1 MSNNLEQRRQ
11 EHRSDMTKNNQ
22 PLKEIHLIHTE
33 FILITPQ
40 REGRLGDV
48 GEIWTFATIRPIS
61 DSLFQG

>member
-1 MSNNLEQRRQ
+1 
-11 EHRSDMTKNNQ
+11 MTKNNQ